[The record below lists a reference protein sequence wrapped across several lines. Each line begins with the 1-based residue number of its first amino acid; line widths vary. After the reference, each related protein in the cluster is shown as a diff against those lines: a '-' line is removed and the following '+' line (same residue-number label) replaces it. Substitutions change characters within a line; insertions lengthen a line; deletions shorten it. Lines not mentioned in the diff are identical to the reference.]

1 MGEGRSPA
9 GCDTLPMNDAQ
20 GAMEKRPTVK
30 KIGTVQTFRNEIFK
44 EQRLIRNP
52 EIGLAGRREVRDNQN
67 VRNS

>member
-1 MGEGRSPA
+1 
-9 GCDTLPMNDAQ
+9 MNDAQ

-30 KIGTVQTFRNEIFK
+30 KIGTVQTFRSEIFK

-52 EIGLAGRREVRDNQN
+52 EVGLAGRREVRDNRN